1 MLTSLDFL
9 KINQQFPPA
18 SEVHRLEK
26 YHKNKLIFENQHERV
41 YEESFKRISRVIGN
55 FQDIVS
61 YVVVANFQKLM
72 SVKIADFMF
81 GEEPI
86 ISCGDDD
93 SKEQIAVDAIKENSE
108 LMNTCYSLA
117 IDLSRYGDAV
127 FNIYKDDE
135 GKGIIDITQPSFYFK
150 VVDPQNIKKVKY
162 HILAHK
168 YKVEKEYNS
177 FTRKQNYEEFLY
189 VEIHTKGYIDKYTYK
204 LKGDSIY
211 KVEDKE
217 LGIPTGLD
225 DFAIIPVHNLLT
237 SDRIY
242 GIDDYSDVDSI
253 ISEIEVRLSQIS
265 KILDKHAEPSMQGPS
280 SALEYD
286 TSTRSYKL
294 KVGNYFS
301 RDSTED
307 PAVEYITWNAQLE
320 ANFKQVE
327 KLINILAVISEM
339 GSAIFDFDNKLGTAA
354 SGTALKRMLISPL
367 AKTKRVRNNVDIAL
381 KKAIKLCSQLGG
393 ENIVD
398 LSKEKI
404 NIFWQDGLPNDDL
417 EEANIMNIRTGGK
430 ATISQYSAIKRLD
443 NLTDEDAQSE
453 LDAIQVEESV
463 SNPMNSLNMFND
475 LDNQNS
481 DEGEENE
488 E

>member
-117 IDLSRYGDAV
+117 IDLSRYGDGV
-127 FNIYKDDE
+127 LNIYKDDE

>member
-41 YEESFKRISRVIGN
+41 YEENFKRISRVIGN
-55 FQDIVS
+55 FEDVVS
-61 YVVVANFQKLM
+61 YSVICNFQKLM

-93 SKEQIAVDAIKENSE
+93 SKEQIAVDTIKENSE

-117 IDLSRYGDAV
+117 IDLSRYGDGV
-127 FNIYKDDE
+127 LNIYKDDE

-189 VEIHTKGYIDKYTYK
+189 VEIHTKGYVDKYTYK

-237 SDRIY
+237 SDRTY

-339 GSAIFDFDNKLGTAA
+339 GSAIFDFDNKLGTTA

-443 NLTDEDAQSE
+443 NLTDEDTQAE
-453 LDAIQVEESV
+453 LDAIQAEESV
-463 SNPMNSLNMFND
+463 SNPLNNLNMFNE
-475 LDNQNS
+475 LDNENKN
-481 DEGEENE
+481 DEEVEE
-488 E
+488 

>member
-1 MLTSLDFL
+1 
-9 KINQQFPPA
+9 
-18 SEVHRLEK
+18 
-26 YHKNKLIFENQHERV
+26 
-41 YEESFKRISRVIGN
+41 
-55 FQDIVS
+55 
-61 YVVVANFQKLM
+61 
-72 SVKIADFMF
+72 
-81 GEEPI
+81 
-86 ISCGDDD
+86 
-93 SKEQIAVDAIKENSE
+93 
-108 LMNTCYSLA
+108 
-117 IDLSRYGDAV
+117 
-127 FNIYKDDE
+127 
-135 GKGIIDITQPSFYFK
+135 
-150 VVDPQNIKKVKY
+150 
-162 HILAHK
+162 
-168 YKVEKEYNS
+168 
-177 FTRKQNYEEFLY
+177 
-189 VEIHTKGYIDKYTYK
+189 
-204 LKGDSIY
+204 
-211 KVEDKE
+211 
-217 LGIPTGLD
+217 
-225 DFAIIPVHNLLT
+225 
-237 SDRIY
+237 
-242 GIDDYSDVDSI
+242 
-253 ISEIEVRLSQIS
+253 
-265 KILDKHAEPSMQGPS
+265 MQGPS

-367 AKTKRVRNNVDIAL
+367 AKTKRIRNSVDIAL

>member
-9 KINQQFPPA
+9 KINQQFPPD

-41 YEESFKRISRVIGN
+41 YEENFKRISRVIGN
-55 FQDIVS
+55 FEDVVS
-61 YVVVANFQKLM
+61 YSVICNFQKLM

-93 SKEQIAVDAIKENSE
+93 SKEQIAVDTIKENSE

-117 IDLSRYGDAV
+117 IDLSRYGDGV
-127 FNIYKDDE
+127 LNIYKDDE

-162 HILAHK
+162 HILAHE

-177 FTRKQNYEEFLY
+177 FTRKQNYEKFLY
-189 VEIHTKGYIDKYTYK
+189 VEIHTKGYVDKYTYK
-204 LKGDSIY
+204 LKGNSIY

-404 NIFWQDGLPNDDL
+404 NIFWKDGLPNDDL

-430 ATISQYSAIKRLD
+430 ATISQHSAIKRLD

-463 SNPMNSLNMFND
+463 SNPMNSLNMFNN
-475 LDNQNS
+475 LDNENKS
-481 DEGEENE
+481 DEEVEE
-488 E
+488 

>member
-9 KINQQFPPA
+9 KVGQQFPPTT
-18 SEVHRLEK
+18 EKHRLDK

-117 IDLSRYGDAV
+117 IDLSRYGDGV
-127 FNIYKDDE
+127 LNIYKDDE

-168 YKVEKEYNS
+168 YKVEKECNS

-189 VEIHTKGYIDKYTYK
+189 VEIHTKGYVDKYTYK

-237 SDRIY
+237 SDRAY

-286 TSTRSYKL
+286 TNTRSYKL

-307 PAVEYITWNAQLE
+307 PPVEYITWEAQLE

-339 GSAIFDFDNKLGTAA
+339 GSAIFDFNNKLGTAA

-393 ENIVD
+393 ENIID
-398 LSKEKI
+398 LSKENI

-453 LDAIQVEESV
+453 LDAIQVEENA
-463 SNPMNSLNMFND
+463 SNPMNNLNMFNN
-475 LDNQNS
+475 LDNENKD

-488 E
+488 

>member
-211 KVEDKE
+211 KVKDKE

-242 GIDDYSDVDSI
+242 GVDDYSDVDSI

-367 AKTKRVRNNVDIAL
+367 AKTKRIRNSVDIAL

-417 EEANIMNIRTGGK
+417 EEANIMNVRTGGK

>member
-9 KINQQFPPA
+9 KVGQQFPPTT
-18 SEVHRLEK
+18 EKHRLDK

-117 IDLSRYGDAV
+117 IDLSRYGDGV
-127 FNIYKDDE
+127 LNIYKDDE

-367 AKTKRVRNNVDIAL
+367 AKTKRVRNSVDIAL

>member
-41 YEESFKRISRVIGN
+41 YEENFKRISRVIGN
-55 FQDIVS
+55 FEDVVS
-61 YVVVANFQKLM
+61 YSVICNFQKLM

-93 SKEQIAVDAIKENSE
+93 SKEQIAVDTIKENSE

-117 IDLSRYGDAV
+117 IDLSRYGDGV
-127 FNIYKDDE
+127 LNIYKDDE

-162 HILAHK
+162 HILAHE

-177 FTRKQNYEEFLY
+177 FTRKQNYEKFLY
-189 VEIHTKGYIDKYTYK
+189 VEIHTKGYVDKYTYK
-204 LKGDSIY
+204 LKGNSIY

-404 NIFWQDGLPNDDL
+404 NIFWKDGLPNDDL

-430 ATISQYSAIKRLD
+430 ATISQHSAIKRLD

-463 SNPMNSLNMFND
+463 SNPMNSLNMFNN
-475 LDNQNS
+475 LDNENKS
-481 DEGEENE
+481 DEEVEE
-488 E
+488 